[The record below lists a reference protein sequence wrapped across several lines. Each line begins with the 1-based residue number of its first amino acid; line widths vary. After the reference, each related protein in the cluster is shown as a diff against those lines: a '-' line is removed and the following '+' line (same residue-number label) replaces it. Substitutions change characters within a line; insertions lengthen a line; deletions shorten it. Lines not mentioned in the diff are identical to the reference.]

1 MVDRNIIHKERKT
14 WIRSQDGWSL
24 SLIADQ
30 VTIEQS
36 ERTTLVQT
44 GSYLAF
50 NKHVAAPENL
60 DVDQL

>member
-1 MVDRNIIHKERKT
+1 MACTKKPEYGAGR
-14 WIRSQDGWSL
+14 
-24 SLIADQ
+24 LIADQ

-50 NKHVAAPENL
+50 NKRVAAPENL